1 MAESTVLSSLEA
13 EMAVIGGILTA
24 PIAFSDVAA
33 IVSEND
39 FSTDLHRRI
48 FSEMATM
55 AESGTPIDILT
66 LAESLESR
74 KALQEGDWAYI
85 ATTQLNTPSAANVLA
100 YARIVRDR
108 SRRKQLLRLAADL
121 QNWALRDNAETALA
135 NLKVAMDAVAVSA
148 GMESGL
154 VPIKSLLSGVTEEI
168 DKRNS
173 GFSPRGVQTG
183 LPDFDALI
191 GGLKP
196 GLLYLIAG
204 RPAMGKSVLGLQI
217 AERVVAN
224 GGKAAYY
231 TAEMPNAEQV
241 ERLVAAVGRISLGKL
256 QDGDLSDDD
265 WSRLTSAV
273 WRLSEARLWLDETGA
288 PRLDDLLTKTRR
300 LKRQQQSIGLI
311 VIDHAGLVEAGGEN
325 RQQSQ
330 SAVARA
336 LKGLA
341 KEMNCPVIA
350 LVQLSRRLED
360 RTDKRPILADLR
372 DSGEW
377 EQSAD
382 VVAML
387 YRDEVYDQDSQDKGC
402 AELLIRKHRGGKL
415 GVVPLSFH
423 GEFCRFESLAGGLP
437 SWAIAPSRRNERGIY
452 L

>member
-1 MAESTVLSSLEA
+1 MAELPEFAGLEA
-13 EMAVIGGILTA
+13 EIAVIGGILTS

-66 LAESLESR
+66 LAETMDSR

-108 SRRKQLLRLAADL
+108 SRRKQLLRLAEDL
-121 QNWALRDNAETALA
+121 QKWALRDNAETALA
-135 NLKVAMDAVAVSA
+135 KLKVAMDAVAESA
-148 GMESGL
+148 GTESGL
-154 VPIKSLLSGVTEEI
+154 VPIKSLLSGIIEEI

-173 GFSPRGVQTG
+173 GFSPKGIRTG
-183 LPDFDALI
+183 LPDFDVLI

-273 WRLSEARLWLDETGA
+273 GQLSEARLWLDETGA

-336 LKGLA
+336 LKSLA
-341 KEMNCPVIA
+341 KEMDCPVIA
-350 LVQLSRRLED
+350 LIQLSRKLED
-360 RTDKRPILADLR
+360 RTDKRPTLADLR

-387 YRDEVYDQDSQDKGC
+387 YRDEVYDQDSPDKGC

-415 GVVPLSFH
+415 GVVPLRFH